1 MRTTARI
8 AARVLTG
15 TTYAVLGF
23 DAARSPGGRVGMAAP
38 LLDRMRSVVPA
49 LPDDATAVR
58 ANGAV
63 QTAAGAALVAGF
75 HPRLSAVALIGSMV
89 PTTLAGHAFWTIDDK
104 AQRAAQRTQLLKNAA
119 MIGGLIAIALDRGD
133 S

>member
-1 MRTTARI
+1 MRRTARI

-23 DAARSPGGRVGMAAP
+23 DAVRSPGGRVDMAAP
-38 LLDRMRSVVPA
+38 LLDRVRSVVPA
-49 LPDDATAVR
+49 VPDDALAVR

-89 PTTLAGHAFWTIDDK
+89 PTTLAGHAFWEVDDK
-104 AQRAAQRTQLLKNAA
+104 AQRAGQRTQFLKNAA